1 MGSVCEDTKPPTGL
15 KEVRGQHSPCGNLDH
30 GSNQGQHSWVWLEP
44 SGKGCQQNLSG
55 ETSANKRFVLGFFLH
70 EIKAFGEFLLSHKLE
85 VLIMHRVI
93 SWGFFAFWVLS
104 CYFWSPVGLN
114 SYLAN
119 LQAGLITE
127 NLSEL
132 CDVLSHS
139 NTY

>member
-1 MGSVCEDTKPPTGL
+1 
-15 KEVRGQHSPCGNLDH
+15 
-30 GSNQGQHSWVWLEP
+30 
-44 SGKGCQQNLSG
+44 
-55 ETSANKRFVLGFFLH
+55 
-70 EIKAFGEFLLSHKLE
+70 
-85 VLIMHRVI
+85 MHRVI